1 MVNSNKR
8 LDFICNPFAGGK
20 SGEKIKNAI
29 LKIETYLNEKQ
40 IPYKIHFTP
49 EEHGSKLKTE
59 ELIKNGAT
67 SIVAVGGDGTLHEVI
82 NGFSNFE
89 NVTLGLVPCGTG
101 NDFASAMGI
110 PEDTIEALK
119 IILKNTPKYT
129 DFMQMPTVRGINV
142 IGMGIDV
149 DVLVEY
155 SKANKKTKAT
165 YTKALL
171 KTLIRYKDKDFIRFN
186 GTDGEKDYKYK
197 SFLVCACNG
206 IVFGGGIPI
215 CPPAKID
222 DGKLDFITVES
233 MKKLKM
239 ISAFLKLK
247 KGKILDIKG
256 AHHSLC
262 KEISFKADRPV
273 FVNVD
278 GELYHNIPF
287 NVKVVTNTLKMYR

>member
-1 MVNSNKR
+1 MNKNCQR
-8 LDFICNPFAGGK
+8 LHFICNPFAGGK
-20 SGEKIKNAI
+20 NGEKIKNAI
-29 LKIETYLNEKQ
+29 ARIQDYLIANKIGYQ
-40 IPYKIHFTP
+40 IYFTP
-49 EEHGSKLKTE
+49 EEHGSKSKTE
-59 ELIKNGAT
+59 ELIKNGAE
-67 SIVAVGGDGTLHEVI
+67 IIIAVGGDGTLHEVI

-89 NVTLGLVPCGTG
+89 NVSLGLIPCGTG
-101 NDFASAMGI
+101 NDFASAVNI
-110 PEDTIEALK
+110 PSDPIEALK
-119 IILKNTPKYT
+119 VITNGTPKYT

-155 SKANKKTKAT
+155 SKQKKKTKAT

-171 KTLIRYKDKDFIRFN
+171 KTLVRYKDKDFIRFS
-186 GTDGEKDYKYK
+186 GTDGDKQYDYK

-206 IVFGGGIPI
+206 KVFGGGIPI
-215 CPPAKID
+215 CPVATPF

-239 ISAFLKLK
+239 VSAFLKLK
-247 KGKILDIKG
+247 KGKILDVKG

-262 KEISFKADRPV
+262 EQLSFKADKAV

-278 GELYHNIPF
+278 GELYYDIPF